1 MSQQINLFNPAFE
14 PKKSYATTPALV
26 AGFMGVALVLAV
38 LVSLAQR
45 DAAALTAQAET
56 VKATLTAREASK
68 ASATAAFVAPRKSE
82 ALQQQF
88 EQATLSYANLQKV
101 AGILEQG
108 QPGELRG
115 YSPYFRALARRTS
128 DGLWLTGLQIQGN
141 GDSINLQGR
150 ALKASLLPGYLA
162 GLSNE
167 SILRGKKFSQLE
179 LREPLAA
186 VTSAAAAASAGAVS
200 PLARYVEFT
209 LQSAPAEAAAKV
221 VQP

>member
-14 PKKSYATTPALV
+14 PKKSYATTPALM
-26 AGFMGVALVLAV
+26 AAFTGVALVLAV
-38 LVSLAQR
+38 LVTLAR
-45 DAAALTAQAET
+45 SEVAALSAQAET
-56 VKATLTAREASK
+56 VKATLTAREVSK
-68 ASATAAFVAPRKSE
+68 ATATAAFVAPRKSE

-101 AGILEQG
+101 AGILDHG
-108 QPGELRG
+108 QAGEIRG

-128 DGLWLTGLQIQGN
+128 DGLWLTGLQIQGS

-167 SILRGKKFSQLE
+167 TVFRGKKFAQLE

-186 VTSAAAAASAGAVS
+186 VGAAAASPGAAS